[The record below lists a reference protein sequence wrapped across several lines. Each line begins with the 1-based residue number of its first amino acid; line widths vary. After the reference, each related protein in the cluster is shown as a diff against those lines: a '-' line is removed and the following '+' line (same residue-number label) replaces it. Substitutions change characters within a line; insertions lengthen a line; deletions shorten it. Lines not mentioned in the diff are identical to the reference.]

1 MSVQRMRL
9 LAMLAGFLTMAAGA
23 APAQTPVP
31 APVAPDSAQ
40 DSDRLRQHR
49 PDVFFPM
56 SEQPEMEMHHHGQ
69 IPVVMPEF
77 PRLGESQRVV
87 AGKIYE
93 LSELEKMASEHNPTL
108 AQTRHEIES
117 ARATTLQS
125 GLYPNPTVGYRGDE
139 IRGGSYGGGEQGFFV
154 QQPIILGGKLALD
167 RKVRGAEEK
176 QREVEADAQR
186 QRVEND
192 VRMAYYRVLAA
203 QEQLALKRSILGIS
217 QSTVRIVGQLGRV
230 GQADETEILE
240 AEAEEQRME
249 IAAGI
254 AEHLLRREWTMLTAV
269 IGVPSLPPGGVAGR
283 IDADLPPV
291 DQEQLLASLLRESPA
306 IRSAQA
312 GVERA
317 EASLQRARREPI
329 PDLIVQGGLQQ
340 NLESLG
346 NPQTRKV
353 GLQGFAEVG
362 VQLHLWDRNQG
373 AIAAESAGVQSA
385 REEARRVELE
395 LRNRF
400 AMYGEDYGSARL
412 VADKYRGEILP
423 RLERAYKLMIEQ
435 YGQMTASFLRVLILE
450 RMLYENETAYVDALE
465 RTWTSSIALRGYL
478 LGGSLGSQNSKSL
491 QLLNGNENQ
500 MQRTSE
506 GNGLVGSP
514 FRTCLQISNP
524 DGFRDRHASG

>member
-1 MSVQRMRL
+1 MSVRRKCFH
-9 LAMLAGFLTMAAGA
+9 ASLAGLLMAMGA
-23 APAQTPVP
+23 YVASSQTTAPI
-31 APVAPDSAQ
+31 PDPKKPEQ
-40 DSDRLRQHR
+40 GSDQKPQHQR
-49 PDVFFPM
+49 PEVFFPM
-56 SEQPEMEMHHHGQ
+56 AEQPEMEMHHHGQ
-69 IPVVMPEF
+69 ISVVMPQF
-77 PRLGESQRVV
+77 PRLGDSQRVV
-87 AGKIYE
+87 SGPIYE
-93 LSELEKMASEHNPTL
+93 LKDLEKMASEHNPTL
-108 AQTRHEIES
+108 AQAQREIEA
-117 ARATTLQS
+117 ARAQKLQA
-125 GLYPNPTVGYRGDE
+125 GLYPNPTVGYKGDE

-203 QEQLALKRSILGIS
+203 QERLALKRSILGIS
-217 QSTVRIVGQLGRV
+217 QSTARVVGQLGRV

-249 IAAGI
+249 IAVGT
-254 AEHLLRREWTMLTAV
+254 AEQMLRREWTTLV
-269 IGVPSLPPGGVAGR
+269 SVVGVPSLPAGGVAGR

-312 GVERA
+312 NVERA
-317 EASLQRARREPI
+317 EASLKRAKREPI

-340 NLESLG
+340 NLESLDASQ
-346 NPQTRKV
+346 NRKV

-373 AIAAESAGVQSA
+373 AIAAEGAGVEAA
-385 REEARRVELE
+385 REEVRRAKLE

-400 AMYGEDYGSARL
+400 AMYGEDYGSSRL
-412 VADKYRGEILP
+412 IADKYRVEILP
-423 RLERAYKLMIEQ
+423 RLERAYKLMVEQ
-435 YGQMTASFLRVLILE
+435 YGLMTASFIRVLILE

-465 RTWTSSIALRGYL
+465 RTWTSSIALRGFL
-478 LGGSLGSQNSKSL
+478 LEGSLGSQNSRSL
-491 QLLNGNENQ
+491 GSANSSGDLLRP
-500 MQRTSE
+500 MSE
-506 GNGLVGSP
+506 GNSLIGSP
-514 FRTCLQISNP
+514 SRL
-524 DGFRDRHASG
+524 GLK

>member
-1 MSVQRMRL
+1 MSGRRKCFR
-9 LAMLAGFLTMAAGA
+9 AMLAGLLVAMGAGA
-23 APAQTPVP
+23 AFSQTP
-31 APVAPDSAQ
+31 APVPVPPSAAQ
-40 DSDRLRQHR
+40 EKEYKPKQR
-49 PDVFFPM
+49 PEVFFPM
-56 SEQPEMEMHHHGQ
+56 TDQPEMEMHHHGQ
-69 IPVVMPEF
+69 ISVVMPEF
-77 PRLGESQRVV
+77 PRLGDSQRVV
-87 AGKIYE
+87 SGPIYE
-93 LSELEKMASEHNPTL
+93 LNDLEKMASAHNPAL
-108 AQTRHEIES
+108 ARAQREIEA
-117 ARATTLQS
+117 ARGRTLQS

-154 QQPIILGGKLALD
+154 QQPVILGGKLGLD

-203 QEQLALKRSILGIS
+203 QERLALKRSILAIS

-249 IAAGI
+249 IAVGI
-254 AEHLLRREWTMLTAV
+254 AEQMLRREWAILVSV

-283 IDADLPPV
+283 IDADLLPL
-291 DQEQLLASLLRESPA
+291 DQDQLLASLLAESPA

-317 EASLQRARREPI
+317 EASLHRAKREPI

-340 NLESLG
+340 NLESLDASQ
-346 NPQTRKV
+346 NRRV

-373 AIAAESAGVQSA
+373 AVAAEGAGVEAA
-385 REEARRVELE
+385 REEVRRVELE

-400 AMYGEDYGSARL
+400 AMYGEDYASSRL
-412 VADKYRGEILP
+412 IADKYRVEILP
-423 RLERAYKLMIEQ
+423 RLERAYKLMVEQ
-435 YGQMTASFLRVLILE
+435 YGLMTASFIRVLILE

-465 RTWTSSIALRGYL
+465 RAWTSSIALRGFL
-478 LGGSLGSQNSKSL
+478 LDGSLESQNSRSSASPNRGGGTL
-491 QLLNGNENQ
+491 QSIGDGNSIL
-500 MQRTSE
+500 RSPS
-506 GNGLVGSP
+506 GLA
-514 FRTCLQISNP
+514 FR
-524 DGFRDRHASG
+524 

>member
-1 MSVQRMRL
+1 MSVRRKCFR
-9 LAMLAGFLTMAAGA
+9 AMLAGLFAAVGA
-23 APAQTPVP
+23 CAVFSQTPAPVP
-31 APVAPDSAQ
+31 AGSANAQ
-40 DSDRLRQHR
+40 SGEQQPEKQR
-49 PDVFFPM
+49 PEVFFPM
-56 SEQPEMEMHHHGQ
+56 TDQPEMEMHHHGQ
-69 IPVVMPEF
+69 ISVVMPDF

-87 AGKIYE
+87 SGPIYE
-93 LSELEKMASEHNPTL
+93 LKDLEKMASAHNPML
-108 AQTRHEIES
+108 AQAQRKIEA
-117 ARATTLQS
+117 ARAQKLQA

-167 RKVRGAEEK
+167 RKVRGAAEK
-176 QREVEADAQR
+176 LREVDADAQH

-203 QEQLALKRSILGIS
+203 QERLALKRNILTIS
-217 QSTVRIVGQLGRV
+217 QSTVRMVGQLGRV

-240 AEAEEQRME
+240 AEAEAQRME
-249 IAAGI
+249 IAVGI
-254 AEHLLRREWTMLTAV
+254 AEQMLRREWTMLVAV
-269 IGVPSLPPGGVAGR
+269 VGVPSLPAGGVAGR
-283 IDADLPPV
+283 IDADLPPL
-291 DQEQLLASLLRESPA
+291 DQEQLLASLLSESPA

-317 EASLQRARREPI
+317 EASLQRAKREPI
-329 PDLIVQGGLQQ
+329 PDLVVQGGLQQ

-346 NPQTRKV
+346 VSQNRKV

-373 AIAAESAGVQSA
+373 AIAAESAGVEAA

-400 AMYGEDYGSARL
+400 AMYGEDYGSSRL
-412 VADKYRGEILP
+412 IADKYRLEILP
-423 RLERAYKLMIEQ
+423 RLERAYKLMVEQ

-465 RTWTSSIALRGYL
+465 RAWTRSIALRGSL
-478 LGGSLGSQNSKSL
+478 LEGSLGA
-491 QLLNGNENQ
+491 
-500 MQRTSE
+500 TSSGSSGAAGDVGDAVPLTGE
-506 GNGLVGSP
+506 GNRVLGSLSGL
-514 FRTCLQISNP
+514 
-524 DGFRDRHASG
+524 GFR